1 MPSPEMKIFP
11 TIQDILKVTSHN
23 DEDSNGMERL
33 LGELRFNVGNED
45 GGTVHRQHRQ
55 EVKEFAVAEQFSF
68 VFDSMNKLKL
78 TSGFIQ
84 GTMMSLPVGFT

>member
-1 MPSPEMKIFP
+1 MMPSPEMKIFP

-45 GGTVHRQHRQ
+45 GGTQATSSRSERICSGR
-55 EVKEFAVAEQFSF
+55 AVFF
-68 VFDSMNKLKL
+68 CL
-78 TSGFIQ
+78 
-84 GTMMSLPVGFT
+84 